1 MTQEQCRK
9 TTRVKE
15 VSTWMGFPTSALTET
30 GLDFKDL
37 NCPFRE
43 RVLMGQKSPESWAR
57 FLPYRCGLEAV
68 VGTERPTCISR
79 FSYPFTVFRI
89 SRAATV
95 STVNI
100 TSELDFLAYSPAAMK
115 FLSTRLAV
123 VSHRALPVFE
133 TGLRKTSRQRNGPL
147 LIVLLPI

>member
-15 VSTWMGFPTSALTET
+15 ASMWMGFPTSALTET

-43 RVLMGQKSPESWAR
+43 TVLLGQKSPESWAR
-57 FLPYRCGLEAV
+57 FLPYCCGLEAV

-79 FSYPFTVFRI
+79 FSSPFTVFRI
-89 SRAATV
+89 SRAAMV
-95 STVNI
+95 STVKI
-100 TSELDFLAYSPAAMK
+100 TSELDFLVYSPAAMK

-123 VSHRALPVFE
+123 VSHRALPVFV
-133 TGLRKTSRQRNGPL
+133 TGLTKTSLKGMGPC
-147 LIVLLPI
+147 

>member
-1 MTQEQCRK
+1 
-9 TTRVKE
+9 
-15 VSTWMGFPTSALTET
+15 MGFPTSALTET